1 MGVIGTMDSDPYY
14 NVAQNVLYDLWYEY
28 AERLVERIIEVCQ
41 LTDDMALLLRQ
52 IYLKPNGFTI
62 SIK

>member
-1 MGVIGTMDSDPYY
+1 MGVISTMDSDPYY
-14 NVAQNVLYDLWYEY
+14 SIAQNVLYDLWYEY
-28 AERLVERIIEVCQ
+28 AERLVERVIEVCH